1 MALAENVSNLE
12 FTIEGSIQQS
22 ACWYDDV
29 TGLDAEDVLKGKK
42 AYTYLLRAGEK
53 AHNYYVSFV
62 EPSGFIK
69 HQPIAIKYFGD
80 AWFCRNWLDHGPYTI
95 ECIQD
100 IVHRLMHCE
109 KEEAQPLN
117 KM

>member
-1 MALAENVSNLE
+1 MALAENVSNLD
-12 FTIEGSIQQS
+12 FTIEESIQEN
-22 ACWYDDV
+22 ACWYDNV
-29 TGLDAEDVLKGKK
+29 TGLDVEDLLRGEK
-42 AYTYLLRAGEK
+42 AYTYLLRDGEK

-80 AWFCRNWLDHGPYTI
+80 AWFCRNLQIHGPYTS
-95 ECIQD
+95 ENIQD
-100 IVHRLMHCE
+100 IVHKLMHCE
-109 KEEAQPLN
+109 KEEVQPLN